1 MTRNISPRIDG
12 GDADSMPA
20 AQYHF
25 DARESLN
32 QLHGLPHVGFTEP
45 ADDNIVQPPTTSKQR
60 RRASSLK
67 GSLDEDTHL
76 SEKIAKHLDEKEIL
90 SEVIGGGNTVFYL
103 AYGSNLSAKTFLGK
117 RGIKP
122 LSQIAVLVPGLRL
135 TFNLPGVPYAEPCF
149 ATTQFRDPKSLEE
162 QESGSEYDAV
172 PDIEEEYHSEKAPLV
187 TKTRERRVHASAHC
201 WNKPL
206 IGVVYEVT
214 LADYAKIIATEG
226 GGGSYRDIV
235 VDCHAF
241 PDDYKYTDP
250 VPSHPDT
257 PSFKAH
263 TLLSQGAEGAWRH
276 NAGHTTSAFVSPTE
290 DPRASPS
297 CVNPHMRPNLN
308 YAQPSVRYLNLLI
321 TGAAE
326 HNLPLSYQKYLSD
339 FRPYQITTFR
349 QKLGKLT
356 MMISWGPLIIM
367 LLTLCKQFGGPD
379 GRSPPWLVSLLN
391 LSFAAMWNSYD
402 YIFKWVFGD
411 GERTLDNDSDTPCC
425 TP

>member
-1 MTRNISPRIDG
+1 M
-12 GDADSMPA
+12 A
-20 AQYHF
+20 AAPYQF
-25 DARESLN
+25 DAMESLN
-32 QLHGLPHVGFTEP
+32 ELQDIHPVGFEQP
-45 ADDNIVQPPTTSKQR
+45 AVENIVQPPTTSKQR

-67 GSLDEDTHL
+67 GSLDQDVHL

-90 SEVIGGGNTVFYL
+90 RKAAGRENTVFYL
-103 AYGSNLSAKTFLGK
+103 AYGSNLSSKTFLGK

-149 ATTQFRDPKSLEE
+149 ATTQFRNPKSLKE
-162 QESGSEYDAV
+162 QESDREYDTAS
-172 PDIEEEYHSEKAPLV
+172 DTEEYLSEKAPLV
-187 TKTRERRVHASAHC
+187 TKIRERRTHASAHC

-214 LADYAKIIATEG
+214 LTDYAKIIATEG

-276 NAGHTTSAFVSPTE
+276 NAGYSESPFMTPIQ
-290 DPRASPS
+290 DSKISPS
-297 CVNPHMRPNLN
+297 CFSPHMRPNLN
-308 YAQPSVRYLNLLI
+308 YAQPSARYLDLI
-321 TGAAE
+321 VTGAAQ
-326 HNLPLSYQKYLSD
+326 HNLPLSYQRYLSD

-349 QKLGKLT
+349 QKLGKLA
-356 MMISWGPLIIM
+356 MMISWGPLILM
-367 LLTLCKQFGGPD
+367 LLALCKQLGGPD
-379 GRSPPWLVSLLN
+379 GRSPPWLASLLN
-391 LSFAAMWNSYD
+391 LAFTAMWKSYD
-402 YIFKWVFGD
+402 YFFKWVFGD
-411 GERTLDNDSDTPCC
+411 GERTLDDDPDTPCC
-425 TP
+425 TSP